1 MSAASFNHWS
11 PLQTLL
17 VWVLGACV
25 AGVVWYALFYRDAR
39 DAWQVARNDLHAAEK
54 NLEKVGDDERQA
66 KSLAAELATEA
77 QKLARERGAVPG
89 GDGHAD
95 DPLVLVPGVAAA
107 TWLSIERWQP
117 LPEEEVEGVVVRI
130 PAQVDARGDWGALT
144 EFLRRVEALPQ
155 IVGVSRLTIRPGL
168 HPGISPGIDP
178 GLRPSVDPSVDPG
191 LRPSVDPGVDPGLGA
206 EVVDAPLELNFVVH
220 VSRLR
225 EAPQP

>member
-95 DPLVLVPGVAAA
+95 DPLVLVPGLAAA
-107 TWLSIERWQP
+107 AGLSIERWSP
-117 LPEEEVEGVVVRI
+117 LPEQVEDVLVHT
-130 PAQVDARGDWGALT
+130 PAQVEARGSWAALT
-144 EFLRRVEALPQ
+144 EFLRRVAELPQ
-155 IVGVSRLTIRPGL
+155 IVSVEQLRIRPGVA
-168 HPGISPGIDP
+168 PES
-178 GLRPSVDPSVDPG
+178 
-191 LRPSVDPGVDPGLGA
+191 
-206 EVVDAPLELNFVVH
+206 DAQLELGFVVH

-225 EAPQP
+225 EAPP

>member
-95 DPLVLVPGVAAA
+95 DPLVLVPGLAAA
-107 TWLSIERWQP
+107 TWLSIERWSP
-117 LPEEEVEGVVVRI
+117 LPEQVEDVLVHT
-130 PAQVDARGDWGALT
+130 PAQVEARGSWAALT
-144 EFLRRVEALPQ
+144 EFLRRVAELPQ
-155 IVGVSRLTIRPGL
+155 IVSVERLTIHLRIRPGVA
-168 HPGISPGIDP
+168 PES
-178 GLRPSVDPSVDPG
+178 
-191 LRPSVDPGVDPGLGA
+191 
-206 EVVDAPLELNFVVH
+206 DAQLELGFVVH

-225 EAPQP
+225 EAPP